1 MQIYKSSHLVFILS
15 FSVPIMLM
23 GFLGVPI
30 HLTIQEGGEVYIIA
44 GFSGCIVLFSML
56 LPFYILRRK
65 VEITQNTIS
74 FKFLFHTKT
83 ILRCDIQKIRFFYFK
98 ARRPGGGSH
107 NKILFDLQNGS
118 YIYSGEF
125 SEQIIE
131 GMKVKEIGLS
141 TYKRFRKTKKL

>member
-1 MQIYKSSHLVFILS
+1 
-15 FSVPIMLM
+15 M

-30 HLTIQEGGEVYIIA
+30 YLTIQEGGEVYNIA

-74 FKFLFHTKT
+74 FKFGFHTKT
-83 ILRCDIQKIRFFYFK
+83 ILRCDIQKIRFFYVK
-98 ARRPGGGSH
+98 YHGHAAQYSH
-107 NKILFDLQNGS
+107 NKILFNLQNRS
-118 YIYSGEF
+118 YIYIGEF
-125 SEQIIE
+125 SKQVIE
-131 GMKVKEIGLS
+131 GMKIKEVGLS

>member
-1 MQIYKSSHLVFILS
+1 MS
-15 FSVPIMLM
+15 
-23 GFLGVPI
+23 FLGVLI
-30 HLTIQEGGEVYIIA
+30 YLTFQEGGEVYIIA

-83 ILRCDIQKIRFFYFK
+83 ILRCDIKKIRFFYVK
-98 ARRPGGGSH
+98 SHGHSGQYSH

-125 SEQIIE
+125 SKQVIE
-131 GMKVKEIGLS
+131 GMKIKEVGLS